1 MSVSEEKEQDAQEER
16 GRKKKG
22 GLAQERHV
30 SIDSN
35 PDDPRFP
42 AVGPVLSFPPV
53 ALKRRTKIWLIV
65 FAGSAAASFIVEGV
79 SGELG
84 CLGSLTAALAVTAA
98 LVLLVSGIA
107 AAFRAIVRRLT
118 LRLAFSYFLIGV
130 VPIPLLAMLLCTVA
144 YLLAH
149 QFMAT
154 RVRREVTAVAEVLA
168 ARGKASAVQLRGE
181 TVEASDVSW
190 LAPGDKAPWA
200 ASLDMP
206 RPVIEGSDIW
216 IAMRRTPDEPHA
228 LFFVKADDSE
238 FLGRLADRTGYLV
251 RIEAGRSRSSRG
263 GWSVSTEP
271 AGKAEAGAF
280 TRGAVP
286 PPDTAKSAS
295 RFLDGEWVGAIYLE
309 KAAFSASHSGND
321 RDVVVFVAKTSLRV
335 IQRQLF
341 AQGIPAFG
349 RVVKAVLVGLSA
361 ALLLVYLVALAI
373 AFTLVGS
380 IARSVN
386 RLTRASQ
393 AIARGDFSVRVQSR
407 SRDQIGDL
415 ARAFDGM
422 ADSIERLLIQT
433 AEKER
438 LEGEIAIARTIQQKL
453 LPAPEATLAGLSVL
467 ADFQPLAALGG
478 DYYDYFSMPDG
489 RSAVAVGDVSGHGL
503 PTGLLVAMA
512 KAGLS
517 TLIESGLA
525 GPPLFARLNDLIHR
539 STDSRNCMTLA
550 LFAYDPVSRLGDL
563 TNAGQLA
570 PYRLS
575 AEGLQ
580 SLSLPSFPLGF
591 SGRFDFPAQSFAFAA
606 GDRLLFVT
614 DGFVEAI
621 NRDGEPFGFE
631 RLEALL
637 LAEASSDAPRLRGAI
652 LEAVAAHAGGVPPA
666 DDRTLVVL
674 TIQ

>member
-1 MSVSEEKEQDAQEER
+1 MP
-16 GRKKKG
+16 
-22 GLAQERHV
+22 
-30 SIDSN
+30 
-35 PDDPRFP
+35 PD
-42 AVGPVLSFPPV
+42 GPMLSFPRV
-53 ALKRRTKIWLIV
+53 TLKKRTKVWLIV
-65 FAGSAAASFIVEGV
+65 LAGSAAATGILKAVG
-79 SGELG
+79 GDLG
-84 CLGSLTAALAVTAA
+84 CLGSLTAALAVNAA
-98 LVLLVSGIA
+98 LVLLAFGIIS
-107 AAFRAIVRRLT
+107 AFRAIVRRLT

-130 VPIPLLAMLLCTVA
+130 VPIPLLAMLLCIVA

-154 RVRREVTAVAEVLA
+154 RVRREVTAVAEALA
-168 ARGKASAVQLRGE
+168 AGGKASAVRLRGE
-181 TVEASDVSW
+181 TIETSEIPGFKA
-190 LAPGDKAPWA
+190 GDKAPWA
-200 ASLDMP
+200 AKLDVP
-206 RPVIEGSDIW
+206 RPLIEGNDIW
-216 IAMRRTPDEPHA
+216 IAMRRAPEERQT
-228 LFFVKADDSE
+228 LLVVKADDPE
-238 FLGRLADRTGYLV
+238 FLRRLADRTGYPV
-251 RIEAGRSRSSRG
+251 RIEAGRSRSGRG
-263 GWSVSTEP
+263 GWSVSTAP
-271 AGKAEAGAF
+271 AGKSEKSEF
-280 TRGAVP
+280 TRGGVA
-286 PPDTAKSAS
+286 PPDPAKSTS
-295 RFLDGEWVGAIYLE
+295 RFLDNEWVGAIYLE
-309 KAAFSASHSGND
+309 KAVFSTAHSGKD
-321 RDVVVFVAKTSLRV
+321 DDDDLVVFVAKTSPRVLRG
-335 IQRQLF
+335 QLF

-349 RVVKAVLVGLSA
+349 RVVKAVLVGLSV
-361 ALLLVYLVALAI
+361 ALFLVYLVALSI

-380 IARSVN
+380 IARNVN

-393 AIARGDFSVRVQSR
+393 AIARGDFSVRVRSR

-415 ARAFDGM
+415 ARSFDGM
-422 ADSIERLLIQT
+422 ADSIERLLVQT

-438 LEGEIAIARTIQQKL
+438 LEAEIAIARTIQQKL
-453 LPAPEATLAGLSVL
+453 LPAPEATLPGLQIL

-517 TLIESGLA
+517 TLIESRLA
-525 GPPLFARLNDLIHR
+525 GPALFSRLNDLIHR
-539 STDSRNCMTLA
+539 STDSRNFMTLA
-550 LFAYDPVSRLGDL
+550 LFAYDPVSRRGEL

-591 SGRFDFPAQSFAFAA
+591 SARFDFPVQAFAFAA

-637 LAEASSDAPRLRGAI
+637 LAEASCDAARLRDAI
-652 LEAVAAHAGGVPPA
+652 LSAVSAHAGGVPPA

>member
-1 MSVSEEKEQDAQEER
+1 M
-16 GRKKKG
+16 
-22 GLAQERHV
+22 
-30 SIDSN
+30 
-35 PDDPRFP
+35 
-42 AVGPVLSFPPV
+42 LSFPRV
-53 ALKRRTKIWLIV
+53 TLKKRTKIWLIL
-65 FAGSAAASFIVEGV
+65 FAGSAAATGILKAVRGD
-79 SGELG
+79 LG
-84 CLGSLTAALAVTAA
+84 CLGSLAAALAVIAA
-98 LVLLVSGIA
+98 LVLLVFGIA
-107 AAFRAIVRRLT
+107 AAFSAIVRRLT

-130 VPIPLLAMLLCTVA
+130 VPIPLLAMLLFTVA

-154 RVRREVTAVAEVLA
+154 RVRREVTEVADEMA
-168 ARGKASAVQLRGE
+168 AGGKASAVLLRGE
-181 TVEASDVSW
+181 TVEASDVPW
-190 LAPGDKAPWA
+190 LKPGDKAPWA
-200 ASLDMP
+200 TSLDVP
-206 RPVIEGSDIW
+206 RFAIEGNDIW
-216 IAMRRTPDEPHA
+216 VAMRRAPEERQT
-228 LFFVKADDSE
+228 LLLVKADDQE
-238 FLGRLADRTGYLV
+238 FLRRLAGQTEYAV
-251 RIEAGRSRSSRG
+251 RIEASRSRERGSG
-263 GWSVSTEP
+263 GWNLSMEP
-271 AGKAEAGAF
+271 AGPKKGDF
-280 TRGAVP
+280 TRGAVSP
-286 PPDTAKSAS
+286 PEPANSA
-295 RFLDGEWVGAIYLE
+295 RGYLDREWIGAIYVDR
-309 KAAFSASHSGND
+309 AVFSTSRSRNGD
-321 RDVVVFVAKTSLRV
+321 DVVVFITKTSPRV
-335 IQRQLF
+335 LQGQLF

-349 RVVKAVLVGLSA
+349 RVVRAVLVGLSA
-361 ALLLVYLVALAI
+361 SLLLVYLVALAI

-380 IARSVN
+380 ITRSVN

-422 ADSIERLLIQT
+422 ADSIERLLVQT

-453 LPAPEATLAGLSVL
+453 LPAPEATLPGLSVL

-478 DYYDYFSMPDG
+478 DYYDYFLMPDG

-525 GPPLFARLNDLIHR
+525 GAALFARLNDLIHR

-550 LFAYDPVSRLGDL
+550 LLAYDPVSRRGEL

-575 AEGLQ
+575 SEGLQ
-580 SLSLPSFPLGF
+580 SLSLPSFPLGL
-591 SGRFDFPAQSFAFAA
+591 STRFDFPAQMFSFTA

-637 LAEASSDAPRLRGAI
+637 LAEASCDAARLRDAI
-652 LEAVAAHAGGVPPA
+652 LSAVSAHAGGVPPA

>member
-1 MSVSEEKEQDAQEER
+1 M
-16 GRKKKG
+16 
-22 GLAQERHV
+22 
-30 SIDSN
+30 
-35 PDDPRFP
+35 
-42 AVGPVLSFPPV
+42 LSFPRV
-53 ALKRRTKIWLIV
+53 TLKKGTKVWLIV
-65 FAGSAAASFIVEGV
+65 FAGSAAATAILKAVRGD
-79 SGELG
+79 LG
-84 CLGSLTAALAVTAA
+84 CLGSLTAALAICSA
-98 LVLLVSGIA
+98 LILLVFGIV

-130 VPIPLLAMLLCTVA
+130 VPIPLLAMLLFAVA
-144 YLLAH
+144 YLFVH

-154 RVRREVTAVAEVLA
+154 RVRREVRAVAQDLA
-168 ARGKASAVQLRGE
+168 ARGKASAVLLQGE
-181 TVEASDVSW
+181 TVETSEVPW
-190 LAPGDKAPWA
+190 LKSGDKAPWA
-200 ASLDMP
+200 ASLDTP
-206 RPVIEGSDIW
+206 RPVIGDNDIW
-216 IAMRRTPDEPHA
+216 IAMRRAPTERQT
-228 LFFVKADDSE
+228 LLLVKAGDPE
-238 FLGRLADRTGYLV
+238 FLRRLADQAGYPV
-251 RIEAGRSRSSRG
+251 RIERGRSRERRSG
-263 GWSVSTEP
+263 EWSFSTEP
-271 AGKAEAGAF
+271 AGRPERGDF
-280 TRGAVP
+280 TRGAIP
-286 PPDTAKSAS
+286 SPDPAKSA
-295 RFLDGEWVGAIYLE
+295 RGYLDREWIGAIYVD
-309 KAAFSASHSGND
+309 KAAFSTAHSGGD
-321 RDVVVFVAKTSLRV
+321 DVVVFIAKTSLRV
-335 IQRQLF
+335 LQGQLF

-349 RVVKAVLVGLSA
+349 RVVRAVLVGLSA
-361 ALLLVYLVALAI
+361 TLLLVYLVALAI

-380 IARSVN
+380 IARNVN

-415 ARAFDGM
+415 ARSFDGM
-422 ADSIERLLIQT
+422 ADSIERLLVQT

-438 LEGEIAIARTIQQKL
+438 LEAEIAIARTIQQKL
-453 LPAPEATLAGLSVL
+453 LPAPEATLPGLQIL

-525 GPPLFARLNDLIHR
+525 GPALFVRLNDLIHR
-539 STDSRNCMTLA
+539 STDSRNFMTLG
-550 LFAYDPVSRLGDL
+550 LFAYDPVSRRGEL

-575 AEGLQ
+575 EEGLQ

-591 SGRFDFPAQSFAFAA
+591 SARFDFPAQAFAFAA
-606 GDRLLFVT
+606 GDRLIFVT

-621 NRDGEPFGFE
+621 NREGEPFGFE

-637 LAEASSDAPRLRGAI
+637 LAEASSDAARLRNAI
-652 LEAVAAHAGGVPPA
+652 LSAVSAHAGGMPPA